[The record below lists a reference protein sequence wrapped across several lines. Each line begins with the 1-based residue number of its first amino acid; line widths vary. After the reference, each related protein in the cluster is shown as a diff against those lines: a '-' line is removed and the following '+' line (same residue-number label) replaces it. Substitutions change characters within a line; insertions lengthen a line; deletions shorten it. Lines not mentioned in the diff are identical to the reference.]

1 MIFPFWWDRSPST
14 SVSPL
19 RVCSAVALTIHLV
32 FASSHTS
39 ISTFPFIV
47 KNTCCPCWRMTFC
60 LFVRM
65 RDFPL
70 ICSCPPRASTKV
82 YCVLIRTFISLE
94 RKEDISHESPTIT
107 LCRGNMESTLARFD
121 CRVVSE
127 KAASSCICTCCFSK
141 EVKGL
146 FLACF
151 FSKVLMARSTRG
163 CKGSILTIF
172 PLVLSSPLRGCSSSS
187 LAAWLV

>member
-1 MIFPFWWDRSPST
+1 MST
-14 SVSPL
+14 CP
-19 RVCSAVALTIHLV
+19 CM
-32 FASSHTS
+32 
-39 ISTFPFIV
+39 V
-47 KNTCCPCWRMTFC
+47 KNTYCPCWRITFC
-60 LFVRM
+60 LSVAIT
-65 RDFPL
+65 DFPW
-70 ICSCPPRASTKV
+70 IWSCPLSASTRV
-82 YCVLIRTFISLE
+82 YRVLIGTFISLE
-94 RKEDISHESPTIT
+94 RKDEISHESPIATR
-107 LCRGNMESTLARFD
+107 CRGNMESTLERFD

-127 KAASSCICTCCFSK
+127 KAASSCICICCFSK